1 MLQISPMERREWL
14 KRMKYSG
21 RVFYTLSNVT
31 LEVTWTNVMMVQD
44 FPVASTVQRTRSA
57 VG

>member
-1 MLQISPMERREWL
+1 MERKEWL